1 MGEVWYA
8 QKRTEKEQRIEG
20 LFGEE
25 AVAMELYRVLL
36 VDDEEAIRTGI
47 SQKMDWQKLGFSLA
61 GEASNGRDA
70 LELAEVLLP
79 DVVLTDIKMPFLD
92 GLGLCGSLEE
102 FLPSSK
108 FVIFSGFDDFE
119 YAKQAIQRNVSE
131 YILKPINAEELGA
144 VLKRLKAELDRE
156 RTERRDME
164 TLQSRYAQSLP
175 VLRELFYTQLLEG
188 RIPQGTEREQAAR
201 LDMDLSGSVWTVAL
215 AHMGGAQGRHGRSFP
230 SEAAGGESSP
240 GKLQGIPVQRRDCN
254 PCGSDKKP
262 YHLRPDPDAGQD
274 MHPSGNLSEPDIDG
288 GRRRNLPAAFR
299 PGPVCRRGPGGAGI
313 PLHSGAGAGHIYRGS
328 GAGQRTDALL

>member
-92 GLGLCGSLEE
+92 GLGLCGSGV
-102 FLPSSK
+102 F
-108 FVIFSGFDDFE
+108 
-119 YAKQAIQRNVSE
+119 A
-131 YILKPINAEELGA
+131 
-144 VLKRLKAELDRE
+144 
-156 RTERRDME
+156 
-164 TLQSRYAQSLP
+164 
-175 VLRELFYTQLLEG
+175 
-188 RIPQGTEREQAAR
+188 
-201 LDMDLSGSVWTVAL
+201 
-215 AHMGGAQGRHGRSFP
+215 GRSGWQQG
-230 SEAAGGESSP
+230 AAAE
-240 GKLQGIPVQRRDCN
+240 QCACQ
-254 PCGSDKKP
+254 
-262 YHLRPDPDAGQD
+262 HQT
-274 MHPSGNLSEPDIDG
+274 
-288 GRRRNLPAAFR
+288 
-299 PGPVCRRGPGGAGI
+299 
-313 PLHSGAGAGHIYRGS
+313 GS
-328 GAGQRTDALL
+328 GAAQAGSCRFHRRYLIS